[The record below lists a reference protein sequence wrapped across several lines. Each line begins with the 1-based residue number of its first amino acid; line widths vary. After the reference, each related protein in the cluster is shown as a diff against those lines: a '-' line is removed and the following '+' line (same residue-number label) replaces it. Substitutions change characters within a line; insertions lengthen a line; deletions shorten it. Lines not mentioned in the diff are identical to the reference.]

1 MKKYINKKSV
11 WILIALVTVC
21 CLGIWLLSDAPLEW
35 EKPTGVSLAKPTLT
49 AIITTE
55 TAAKNPTTSTTT
67 DLPTAAQPI
76 IFDCIPVNNK
86 IETGV
91 VTTIIDGD
99 TIYVIIDGQEYSVR
113 YVGINAPEMDSGD
126 PLAEQAR
133 LKNAEL
139 VDGKT
144 VTLVR
149 DVSDTDV
156 FGRLLRYV
164 MVEDIFVNYELV
176 REGVAIPKEYPPDTA
191 CHQTLESALGS
202 TRSSPLDLNPPQAA
216 RTTLANMSA
225 CPNGC
230 TSEQP
235 GCAIKGNISMS
246 GDKIYHMPGM
256 RDYEKTVIS
265 PDYDERWFCT
275 EEEALANGWRRA
287 LR

>member
-1 MKKYINKKSV
+1 MKKNFNKKSV
-11 WILIALVTVC
+11 WILIALVMVC
-21 CLGIWLLSDAPLEW
+21 CLGIWLLQDATLER
-35 EKPTGVSLAKPTLT
+35 EKPNGVSLVKPTVT
-49 AIITTE
+49 TVITVE
-55 TAAKNPTTSTTT
+55 TATKIPPTATIT
-67 DLPTAAQPI
+67 DLPTAAPTI
-76 IFDCIPVNNK
+76 IFDCIPINNK
-86 IETGV
+86 VETGV

-149 DVSDTDV
+149 DVSETDV

-164 MVEDIFVNYELV
+164 LVGDIFVNYELV
-176 REGVAIPKEYPPDTA
+176 REGLAIPKEYPPDTA
-191 CHQTLESALGS
+191 CHQTLESALGK
-202 TRSSPLDLNPPQAA
+202 TRSIPLELNPTGAA
-216 RTTLANMSA
+216 QTTPA

-235 GCAIKGNISMS
+235 ACAIKGNISMS

-275 EEEALANGWRRA
+275 EEEAVANGWRRA